1 MMPREDY
8 KSSALYEVWQFI
20 TRRAQLEDRWYAER
34 GIPHEPCLH
43 PNFKDFEMFRD
54 IATCGMGYRPGI
66 DDDKMLNRK
75 NHNKPFSPENC
86 YFCDKFQTI
95 RDCDRFFKQT
105 MGHAPV
111 TRSRM
116 PPREIADNHC
126 RSNTRLYEIWKGA
139 KRRCTSPACKDY
151 QDYGGRGITMC
162 NEWLEDFDD
171 FWDWAW
177 DHGYNPELSLE
188 RVDVD
193 KGYCPENCR
202 WASDLEQKL
211 NRQDTGKIYRAIRLR
226 AKSMRALLERIPDG
240 SVVTLIARR
249 DALPDH
255 IAFEDDYEPVPLD
268 QRVDKVR
275 KK

>member
-1 MMPREDY
+1 MSREDY

-20 TRRAQLEDRWYAER
+20 TRRAQLEDQWYAGH

-43 PNFKDFEMFRD
+43 PDFKDFAMFRD
-54 IATCGMGYRPGI
+54 IATCGLGYRPGR

-95 RDCDRFFKQT
+95 RDCDRFFQQT
-105 MGHAPV
+105 MGRAPV
-111 TRSRM
+111 TRSRR
-116 PPREIADNHC
+116 PPREITGQHR

-162 NEWLEDFDD
+162 NEWLEDFDA

-226 AKSMRALLERIPDG
+226 ARSMRALLESIPYG

-249 DALPDH
+249 DALPEH
-255 IAFEDDYEPVPLD
+255 IEVEDDYEPVPSD
-268 QRVDKVR
+268 QRIDKVR

>member
-1 MMPREDY
+1 MSIENHN
-8 KSSALYEVWQFI
+8 SSALYEAWQFI
-20 TRRAQLEDRWYAER
+20 ARRAQLEDRWYTEQ
-34 GIPHEPCLH
+34 GIPHEPSLH
-43 PNFKDFEMFRD
+43 QDFKDFEMFRD

-111 TRSRM
+111 TRSRR
-116 PPREIADNHC
+116 PPREITEQHR

-139 KRRCTSPACKDY
+139 RRRCTSPSCKDY

-162 NEWLEDFDD
+162 KAWLEDFDA

-193 KGYCPENCR
+193 KGYDPENCR

-226 AKSMRALLERIPDG
+226 AKSMRALLEAIPDG
-240 SVVTLIARR
+240 SVVTMIARR
-249 DALPDH
+249 DALPEH
-255 IAFEDDYEPVPLD
+255 IAAEDDFEPVPLD

>member
-1 MMPREDY
+1 MSRENY

-20 TRRAQLEDRWYAER
+20 ERRARLEERWYAER
-34 GIPHEPCLH
+34 GIPHDPCLCT
-43 PNFKDFEMFRD
+43 DFEDYDKFVA
-54 IATCGMGYRPGI
+54 IVTSVLGYRPGV

-86 YFCDKFQTI
+86 YLCDRLQTI

-105 MGHAPV
+105 LGMDPV
-111 TRSRM
+111 TRSRR
-116 PPREIADNHC
+116 PPREITGQHV

-139 KRRCTSPACKDY
+139 KRRCTSPSCKDY
-151 QDYGGRGITMC
+151 PDYGGRGITMC
-162 NEWLEDFDD
+162 KEWLENFDE
-171 FWDWAW
+171 FWNWAW
-177 DHGYNPELSLE
+177 EHGYNPELSLE

-193 KGYCPENCR
+193 TGYSPENCR

-226 AKSMRALLERIPDG
+226 ARSMRALLELIPDG

-249 DALPDH
+249 DALPGH
-255 IAFEDDYEPVPLD
+255 IEVEDDYEPVPLD
-268 QRVDKVR
+268 QRIDKVR

>member
-1 MMPREDY
+1 MSRENY

-20 TRRAQLEDRWYAER
+20 ERRARLEERWYAER
-34 GIPHEPCLH
+34 GIPHDPCLCT
-43 PNFKDFEMFRD
+43 DFEDYDKFVA
-54 IATCGMGYRPGI
+54 IVTSVLGYRPGV

-86 YFCDKFQTI
+86 YLCDRLQTI

-105 MGHAPV
+105 LGMDPV
-111 TRSRM
+111 TRSRR
-116 PPREIADNHC
+116 PPREITGQHV

-139 KRRCTSPACKDY
+139 KRRCTSPSCKDY
-151 QDYGGRGITMC
+151 PDYGGRGITMC
-162 NEWLEDFDD
+162 KEWLENFDE
-171 FWDWAW
+171 FWNWAW
-177 DHGYNPELSLE
+177 EHGYNPELSLE

-193 KGYCPENCR
+193 TGYSPENCR

-226 AKSMRALLERIPDG
+226 ARSMRALLELIPDG

-249 DALPDH
+249 DALPGH
-255 IAFEDDYEPVPLD
+255 IEVEDDYDPVPLD
-268 QRVDKVR
+268 QRIDKVR

>member
-1 MMPREDY
+1 MSREDY

-43 PNFKDFEMFRD
+43 QNFKDFAMFRD
-54 IATCGMGYRPGI
+54 IATRVMGYRPGI

-105 MGHAPV
+105 MGRAPV
-111 TRSRM
+111 TRSRR
-116 PPREIADNHC
+116 PPREITCHHV

-139 KRRCTSPACKDY
+139 KRRCTSPSCKDY
-151 QDYGGRGITMC
+151 PDYGGRGITMC
-162 NEWLEDFDD
+162 KEWLEDFDA

-177 DHGYNPELSLE
+177 DHGYNPDLSLE

-193 KGYCPENCR
+193 KGYSPENCR

-226 AKSMRALLERIPDG
+226 ARSMRALLDLIPDG

-249 DALPDH
+249 DALPEH
-255 IAFEDDYEPVPLD
+255 IEVEDDYEPVPLD
-268 QRVDKVR
+268 QRIDRVR

>member
-1 MMPREDY
+1 MSREDY

-20 TRRAQLEDRWYAER
+20 TRRAQLEDQWYAGH
-34 GIPHEPCLH
+34 GIPHGPCLH
-43 PNFKDFEMFRD
+43 PDFKDFEMFRD

-111 TRSRM
+111 TRSRR

-139 KRRCTSPACKDY
+139 KRRCTSPSCKDY

-162 NEWLEDFDD
+162 NEWLEDFDA

-226 AKSMRALLERIPDG
+226 ARSMRALLELIPDG
-240 SVVTLIARR
+240 SVVTLVARR
-249 DALPDH
+249 DALPEH
-255 IAFEDDYEPVPLD
+255 TEVEDDYEPVPLD

>member
-1 MMPREDY
+1 MSRNDY
-8 KSSALYEVWQFI
+8 KSSELYEVWQFI
-20 TRRAQLEDRWYAER
+20 TRRAQLEDQWYAGH
-34 GIPHEPCLH
+34 GIPHAPCLH
-43 PNFKDFEMFRD
+43 PDFKDFEIFRA
-54 IATCGMGYRPGI
+54 IATRVMGYRPGI

-95 RDCDRFFKQT
+95 RDCDRFFQQT

-111 TRSRM
+111 TRSRR
-116 PPREIADNHC
+116 PPREITCQHR

-139 KRRCTSPACKDY
+139 KRRCTSPSCKDY
-151 QDYGGRGITMC
+151 PDYGGRGITMC
-162 NEWLEDFDD
+162 NAWLEDFDA

-226 AKSMRALLERIPDG
+226 AKSMRALLELIPDG
-240 SVVTLIARR
+240 SVVTLVARR
-249 DALPDH
+249 DALPGH
-255 IAFEDDYEPVPLD
+255 IEVEDDYEPVPLD

>member
-1 MMPREDY
+1 MSREDY

-20 TRRAQLEDRWYAER
+20 TRRAQLEDSWYAER

-43 PNFKDFEMFRD
+43 PDFKDYEKFSA
-54 IATCGMGYRPGI
+54 IVTSVMGYRPGR
-66 DDDKMLNRK
+66 DNDKMLNRK
-75 NHNKPFSPENC
+75 NHSKPFSPENC
-86 YFCDKFQTI
+86 YLCDRFQTI
-95 RDCDRFFKQT
+95 RDCDSFFRQS
-105 MGHAPV
+105 MGRAPV
-111 TRSRM
+111 TRSRR
-116 PPREIADNHC
+116 PPREIAGHHR

-139 KRRCTSPACKDY
+139 RRRCTSPSCKDY
-151 QDYGGRGITMC
+151 PDYGGRGITMC
-162 NEWLEDFDD
+162 NAWREDFDA

-193 KGYCPENCR
+193 KGYSPENCR

-226 AKSMRALLERIPDG
+226 AKSMRALLELIPDG
-240 SVVTLIARR
+240 SVVTLVARR
-249 DALPDH
+249 DALPGR
-255 IAFEDDYEPVPLD
+255 IAVEDDYEPVPLD

>member
-1 MMPREDY
+1 MSRENY
-8 KSSALYEVWQFI
+8 TSSPLYEVWQFI
-20 TRRAQLEDRWYAER
+20 ERRARLEERWYAER
-34 GIPHEPCLH
+34 GIPHDPCLCT
-43 PNFKDFEMFRD
+43 DFEDYDKFVA
-54 IATCGMGYRPGI
+54 IVTSVLGYRPGV

-86 YFCDKFQTI
+86 YLCDRLQTI

-105 MGHAPV
+105 LGMDPV
-111 TRSRM
+111 TRSRR
-116 PPREIADNHC
+116 PPREITGQHV

-139 KRRCTSPACKDY
+139 KRRCTSPSCKDY
-151 QDYGGRGITMC
+151 PDYGGRGITMC
-162 NEWLEDFDD
+162 KEWLENFDE
-171 FWDWAW
+171 FWNWAW
-177 DHGYNPELSLE
+177 EHGYNPELSLE

-193 KGYCPENCR
+193 TGYSPENCR
-202 WASDLEQKL
+202 WASDIEQKL

-226 AKSMRALLERIPDG
+226 AKSMRALLELIPDG

-249 DALPDH
+249 DALPGR
-255 IAFEDDYEPVPLD
+255 IEVEDDYEPVPLD

>member
-1 MMPREDY
+1 MSMENH

-20 TRRAQLEDRWYAER
+20 ARRAQLEDLWYAER
-34 GIPHEPCLH
+34 GIPHDPCLCTD
-43 PNFKDFEMFRD
+43 FKDYEKFRAIVTRD
-54 IATCGMGYRPGI
+54 MGYRPGI

-95 RDCDRFFKQT
+95 RDCDRFFEQT
-105 MGHAPV
+105 MGRAPV
-111 TRSRM
+111 TRSRR
-116 PPREIADNHC
+116 PRREITGQHV

-139 KRRCTSPACKDY
+139 KRRCTSPSCKDY
-151 QDYGGRGITMC
+151 PDYGGRGITMC
-162 NEWLEDFDD
+162 SAWCEDFDA
-171 FWDWAW
+171 FWEWAW
-177 DHGYNPELSLE
+177 DHGYNPDLSLE

-193 KGYCPENCR
+193 KGYSPENCR

-226 AKSMRALLERIPDG
+226 ARSMRALLDLIPDG

-249 DALPDH
+249 DALPEH
-255 IAFEDDYEPVPLD
+255 IESEVDYEPVPLD
-268 QRVDKVR
+268 QRIDRVR